1 MLVPGKIPK
10 KEPLIRV
17 GIILPEDQIDQITIT
32 LSDIESYEMETDMM
46 HYPSCKNHNKI
57 SIIVKDNEL
66 FVSSINLKTSKVVFS
81 PHLSDDLPNITLPN
95 IIAGRGF
102 HWEKSIKVQY
112 WGIIE
117 LSIIE

>member
-46 HYPSCKNHNKI
+46 HYP
-57 SIIVKDNEL
+57 
-66 FVSSINLKTSKVVFS
+66 
-81 PHLSDDLPNITLPN
+81 
-95 IIAGRGF
+95 
-102 HWEKSIKVQY
+102 
-112 WGIIE
+112 
-117 LSIIE
+117 